1 MTNSTLVCVLSYIL
15 ICGNSFFVSLYVAR
29 DRYVG
34 TGATGRREIL
44 YDGRYDGRS
53 SPLLECTSNGPQNPK
68 VVVDREYLEN
78 GEF

>member
-44 YDGRYDGRS
+44 YDGRYGSRTG
-53 SPLLECTSNGPQNPK
+53 LLPFWSAPPMGPK
-68 VVVDREYLEN
+68 ILK
-78 GEF
+78 